1 MLVLV
6 TTPEDEQVPKT
17 QGGDFFFFF
26 LNREIFP
33 KSKRKMFI
41 VLFLCIFS
49 HHLAPDT
56 DKLWEDHDRE
66 KKLSHSLLIK
76 RSGKEILISQLVS
89 GKSQRVE
96 R

>member
-26 LNREIFP
+26 PNQRD
-33 KSKRKMFI
+33 
-41 VLFLCIFS
+41 FS
-49 HHLAPDT
+49 QKQEENVHC
-56 DKLWEDHDRE
+56 
-66 KKLSHSLLIK
+66 SFSLY
-76 RSGKEILISQLVS
+76 ILPPFSP
-89 GKSQRVE
+89 RH